1 MNKWQICLQLQQ
13 KKFYQISESG
23 EEVDPVNVGLRREVD
38 EEGVKEEWGDGVKGM
53 RAGDD
58 VDDRKAAS
66 WRNPFPETVR
76 PDVPR
81 DVPEDDEEEE
91 HPQVDVIIVH
101 VG

>member
-1 MNKWQICLQLQQ
+1 MT
-13 KKFYQISESG
+13 FYQISKSG

-38 EEGVKEEWGDGVKGM
+38 EEGVKEEGGDRVKGV

-66 WRNPFPETVR
+66 WRNPFPEIVR

-81 DVPEDDEEEE
+81 DISEDDEEDE

-101 VG
+101 LG